1 MATGDE
7 QRAMNEAAG
16 SIDPKD
22 LAGLGT
28 LTPEERRAQSEARW
42 TLVHYVTKI
51 WEDEKRGGGK
61 PALNKDWSAVAGLRD
76 LLMQM
81 AGNAD
86 QVIRELDD

>member
-7 QRAMNEAAG
+7 QQEMNEAADA
-16 SIDPKD
+16 IEPKD
-22 LAGLGT
+22 LAGLGR

-42 TLVHYVTKI
+42 ALVEYVTKI
-51 WEDEKRGGGK
+51 WEDEKKDGGK
-61 PALNKDWSAVAGLRD
+61 PALNKEWSAVAGLRD

-86 QVIRELDD
+86 QVMRELDD